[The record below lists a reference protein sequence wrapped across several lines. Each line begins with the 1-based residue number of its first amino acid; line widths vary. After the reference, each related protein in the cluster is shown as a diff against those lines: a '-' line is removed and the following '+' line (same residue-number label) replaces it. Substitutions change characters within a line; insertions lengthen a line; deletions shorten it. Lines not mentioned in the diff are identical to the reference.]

1 MKRKLTSAEI
11 EYITDFIHV
20 NKAIPVNTALSI
32 ANSVKARLVAQL
44 SKQTIYPEKIDELKQ
59 TIQQMY
65 VSSLI
70 SPCESVGVICGQSI
84 GERNTQLQL
93 DSFHH
98 AGQSEKQILTA
109 VPRFQELLNASK
121 EQKYNRATIHTNT
134 EFGTIREFRKA
145 VASKLIGTCL
155 RDISTDFEISVV
167 KTKEAWY
174 DLFGAQFGN
183 MSWYKP
189 VPDLKH
195 CISLVVDMDK
205 LFELNITLVDIAKI
219 INSEYDNLACIAS
232 PMNFGRLDVFIF
244 DIDLIESAVGSDDIG
259 ENEVPEAFD
268 VAEYLETTT
277 FPMIEDIQICG
288 IAGISDIFFSQ
299 KDGEWILETEGNS
312 FKEVMSL
319 DFVDTERTFSSHIWD
334 MYNMFGVEAVHSILL
349 TEFMELMGDTD
360 RCHSLLLVDR
370 MTFSGSIDS
379 ISRYTMRK
387 DTSGAL
393 SKCTFEESLDII
405 TKAATSSEEDNMKGV
420 SASLICGKRP
430 TVGTGMFDVKV
441 DTDMI
446 LGTF

>member
-1 MKRKLTSAEI
+1 MKRKLTSNEI

-20 NKAIPVNTALSI
+20 SKTIPVKTALSI
-32 ANSVKARLVAQL
+32 ANSIKAKLVAQL
-44 SKQTIYPEKIDELKQ
+44 AKQKIYPEKIDALKA

-70 SPCESVGVICGQSI
+70 SPCESVGVICGQSL

-121 EQKYNRATIHTNT
+121 EQKYNRATIYTNT
-134 EFGTIREFRKA
+134 QFKTIREFRRA

-155 RDISTDFEISVV
+155 RDISTDFEIHVV
-167 KTKEAWY
+167 KSKEIWY
-174 DLFGAQFGN
+174 DLFDAQFK
-183 MSWYKP
+183 STTWYKSIP
-189 VPDLKH
+189 ELKH
-195 CISLVVDMDK
+195 CISMAVDMNR
-205 LFELNITLVDIAKI
+205 LFELNITLIDIATL

-232 PMNFGRLDVFIF
+232 PANFERLDIFIL
-244 DIDLIESAVGSDDIG
+244 DIDLIENAVDESGETAGSD
-259 ENEVPEAFD
+259 AFD

-277 FPMIEDIQICG
+277 FPMIEEIQICG
-288 IAGISDIFFSQ
+288 IAGISDIFFSH
-299 KDGEWILETEGNS
+299 KEGEWIVETEGNS
-312 FKEVMSL
+312 FTDVMSL

-334 MYNMFGVEAVHSILL
+334 MYNMFGIEAVHSILL
-349 TEFMELMGDTD
+349 DEFMGLMGDTD

-405 TKAATSSEEDNMKGV
+405 TKAATNSEEDNMKGV

-430 TVGTGMFDVKV
+430 CVGTGMFDVKV
-441 DTDMI
+441 DSDMI
-446 LGTF
+446 LRTF